1 MAQITRL
8 GYGQVEDNHLSGKRT
23 GQIYAQLP
31 VTDDIEILE
40 NGRFLKYDVVAQE
53 ANLASTAGEWM
64 LVYNEEKLYDPRYQ
78 SHKDFALIKDNFT
91 PGSTAITHYGVGPF
105 PGQMYTRLV
114 KTNVGD
120 IYTTNTLEKANT
132 SNMATVQTDKS
143 YDAGDV
149 LVINEDGF
157 LEKGTAV
164 AGQPAFVVANTA
176 AVNAITT
183 MPDGQKAVHIQRI
196 Q

>member
-8 GYGQVEDNHLSGKRT
+8 GYGQVEDNHLSAKRT

-91 PGSTAITHYGVGPF
+91 PGSTDITHYGVGPF
-105 PGQMYTRLV
+105 PGQMYTRLL

-120 IYTTNTLEKANT
+120 IFTTNTLEQANT
-132 SNMATVQTDKS
+132 SNMTTVQTTES

-149 LVINEDGF
+149 LVINENGF